1 MYPVSYNETTGKY
14 ELKVTNVLPR
24 EFLNLLNDIV
34 KFTIV
39 ILVFNLM
46 LYSRDSKLTSFSLF
60 MEQTIYTVLG
70 LSLYW
75 IVFDKLFKM
84 T

>member
-1 MYPVSYNETTGKY
+1 MMLYNKTTGKY
-14 ELKVTNVLPR
+14 EFQVSSVLPK

-34 KFTIV
+34 KFTLI
-39 ILVFNLM
+39 IMVFNLM

-60 MEQTIYTVLG
+60 LEQTLYVVLG
-70 LSLYW
+70 LALYW

>member
-1 MYPVSYNETTGKY
+1 MIPVSYNKTTGKY
-14 ELKVTNVLPR
+14 EFKVTNVLPK

-34 KFTIV
+34 KFTLV

-46 LYSRDSKLTSFSLF
+46 LYSRDSKLTSFSTFL
-60 MEQTIYTVLG
+60 EQTIYVVLG
-70 LSLYW
+70 LAFYW